1 VKVRDKM
8 TLAPE
13 TVQRFGTDRLA
24 LTVPFVL
31 FGIFRYLSL
40 VYQHDEGGRPEKV
53 MLTDRTLI
61 VTVMCYVA
69 VVLGVFLSA

>member
-1 VKVRDKM
+1 MRY

-13 TVQRFGTDRLA
+13 TVQRFGTDRLG

-31 FGIFRYLSL
+31 FGIFRYLAL

-61 VTVMCYVA
+61 VTVVCYVLA
-69 VVLGVFLSA
+69 VFSILA